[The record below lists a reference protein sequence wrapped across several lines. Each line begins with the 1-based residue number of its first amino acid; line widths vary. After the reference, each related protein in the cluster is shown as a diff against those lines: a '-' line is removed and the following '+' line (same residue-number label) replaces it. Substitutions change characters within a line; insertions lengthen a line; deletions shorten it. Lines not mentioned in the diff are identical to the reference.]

1 MCDYSLSEVRSRLA
15 QEGERLQVHLFHTGT
30 KGMAPAVASAGSER
44 RSLWQKLTDFFV
56 IEPDHQP
63 VAVCIPPGAR
73 LTLHDISISVQRQY
87 GVQSTEEVS
96 FTQLHAEDYSH
107 RDAIRFRNGRTLSLQ
122 KLDSGQR
129 VEVLCLTLEEEEE
142 IPAKEEPRVHALGYV

>member
-30 KGMAPAVASAGSER
+30 KGMAPAMASAGNEK
-44 RSLWQKLTDFFV
+44 RSLWQRITDFFV

-73 LTLHDISISVQRQY
+73 LTLHDLPISIQRQF
-87 GVQSTEEVS
+87 GVQSTEEVY

-107 RDAIRFRNGRTLSLQ
+107 RDAIRFKNGRTLSLQ

-129 VEVLCLTLEEEEE
+129 VEVLCLTLEEEEYTE
-142 IPAKEEPRVHALGYV
+142 KEEPRVHTLGYV